1 VLYPDRAALVAGW
14 LVGSMSLAAAA
25 PVVLATNLKLRTGP
39 GLNFGI
45 VTVMPAGATLD
56 VVSCGPGWCGVSFGG
71 HAGFADSR
79 YLGAGGPAPVAAAA
93 PAVVPA
99 PGVVATPLV
108 VAPYPYYYRHR
119 YRWGPR
125 GYYYRRYGWR

>member
-1 VLYPDRAALVAGW
+1 
-14 LVGSMSLAAAA
+14 MSLAAAA

-45 VTVMPAGATLD
+45 ITVMPAGATIE
-56 VVSCGPGWCGVSFGG
+56 VVSCGPGWCNVNFGG
-71 HAGFADSR
+71 QGGFADSR
-79 YLGAGGPAPVAAAA
+79 YLGAGGPVPVAVAAPVVVAAA
-93 PAVVPA
+93 PV
-99 PGVVATPLV
+99 V
-108 VAPYPYYYRHR
+108 VAPYPYYYR